1 MNYIASIV
9 NNNKFIV
16 LLIII
21 FIHFII
27 IKTNI
32 GNSAHFKTLISI
44 YGSMGLFLSIYNMY
58 ISSKNTYANTVSGQL
73 SYLNQLFQ
81 NISQTISSFFITN
94 KNMKYFFDEIFNDK
108 INTDESIRDINLEQI
123 FTNNILT
130 NVDSLINYIDSFK
143 LVNGTNFQLKI
154 MEEKLEKLLNQLM
167 KSKIFVEN
175 WNKFKTTLALKW
187 TKNYIEL
194 YFNK

>member
-1 MNYIASIV
+1 MNNISSII
-9 NNNKFIV
+9 NNNKILV
-16 LLIII
+16 LIIII

-32 GNSAHFKTLISI
+32 GNNVHFKTLTGI
-44 YGSMGLFLSIYNMY
+44 YGSMGLFLTMYNMY
-58 ISSKNTYANTVSGQL
+58 IASKNTYANTVSGQL

-167 KSKIFVEN
+167 RSKIFVEN

-187 TKNYIEL
+187 TKNYIDL
-194 YFNK
+194 YYNK

>member
-1 MNYIASIV
+1 MNNITSIV
-9 NNNKFIV
+9 NNNKFLV
-16 LLIII
+16 LIIII

-32 GNSAHFKTLISI
+32 GNNVHFKAIVSI
-44 YGSMGLFLSIYNMY
+44 YGSMGLFLTIYNMY

-73 SYLNQLFQ
+73 NYLNQLFQ
-81 NISQTISSFFITN
+81 NISQTISSFFTAN

-108 INTDESIRDINLEQI
+108 INTDESIRDTNLEQI

-194 YFNK
+194 YYNK

>member
-1 MNYIASIV
+1 MNDIASIV
-9 NNNKFIV
+9 NNNKILV
-16 LLIII
+16 LLII
-21 FIHFII
+21 FFFHFII

-32 GNSAHFKTLISI
+32 GNNAHFKTIISI
-44 YGSMGLFLSIYNMY
+44 YGSMGLFLTIYNMY

-73 SYLNQLFQ
+73 NYLNQLFQ
-81 NISQTISSFFITN
+81 NISQTISSFFTTN

-175 WNKFKTTLALKW
+175 WNRFKTTLALKW

>member
-1 MNYIASIV
+1 MNNITSIV
-9 NNNKFIV
+9 NNNKILV

-32 GNSAHFKTLISI
+32 GNNVHFKAIVSI
-44 YGSMGLFLSIYNMY
+44 YGSMGLFLTIYNMY

-81 NISQTISSFFITN
+81 NISQTISSFFTAN

-108 INTDESIRDINLEQI
+108 INTDESIRDTNLEQI

-187 TKNYIEL
+187 TKNYIDL
-194 YFNK
+194 YYNK